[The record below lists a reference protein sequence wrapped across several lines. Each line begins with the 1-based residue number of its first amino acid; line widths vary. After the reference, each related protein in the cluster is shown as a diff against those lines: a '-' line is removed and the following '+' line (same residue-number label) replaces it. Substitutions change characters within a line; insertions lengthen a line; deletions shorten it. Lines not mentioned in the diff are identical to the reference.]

1 MAHKKE
7 DMIKLSLDAIE
18 DNNLVFVTEI
28 FAFVPFSQATFYN
41 HKLEGLESIKKALD
55 DNRVKTKSQMRK
67 KWLESTNATLQIAL
81 YKLLATPEEYDRL
94 IQQKLDHTTA
104 GEKLPEITIN
114 VTRPNTE
121 AEIKKLLS

>member
-7 DMIKLSLDAIE
+7 DMIKLSLDAIK

-55 DNRVKTKSQMRK
+55 DNRVTTKAGMRK
-67 KWLESTNATLQIAL
+67 EWLKSTNATLQIAL
-81 YKLLATPEEYDRL
+81 YKLLATNEEYDRL
-94 IQQKLDHTTA
+94 IQQKIDHTSD
-104 GEKLPEITIN
+104 GEAMGFTIGIVDASTN
-114 VTRPNTE
+114 KTR
-121 AEIKKLLS
+121 